1 MGVADLGAGSMLE
14 GNATSEVLALVHAAL
29 DPRGTTSL
37 SDLLGRVAAAADAV
51 GCVLWESVP
60 SSPCAGERHDESL
73 FVLESWFQDPV
84 RKTEKYVG
92 VFTRHDLP
100 IAGSLPGRAIR
111 TGQPAWVDDITV
123 DGGAERGQEFPGG
136 VKVMAACAYPASL
149 PGVHDGALSLYR
161 DGEHPF
167 TAAEVD
173 RLSELVRLI
182 PPLYQ
187 AMRDRASFALL
198 KDVEKELQQ
207 AESDAVGR
215 VLSKD
220 EKKKLIQRLCE
231 RVAKTINCLEVSVY
245 LNDRLDDRD
254 NYRRMGSTLGES
266 DTIGED
272 VYHKTEQDDGLTG
285 WVLHHAIPI
294 RIFDL
299 RTFDQDEKNYHKT
312 YPNIRWKDKL
322 NIKEKALREFGLE
335 EAQEAKL
342 PPLSVMA
349 APIILGSEAIGAIR
363 CSVGRGPYYF
373 AERDERLLK
382 VVADQIAQCWSTW
395 LSRREVEREVE
406 QENEEN
412 EAWRKFV
419 DGTRTLNE
427 FVQAQADK
435 EYPDEIKIFE
445 EALRL
450 VSRVVPEAS
459 VTSIRVHNVKD
470 NVLQFAVIHPRPSDA
485 DYMRRFFRLEDGIPS
500 SAGAYVMR
508 TGKLYEIPDVKRDP
522 YYVKDGLPDVRRM
535 LIAPLTT
542 DNDPNNCFGVID
554 LRGLEERRPFPRYA
568 GQVVELL
575 GRQLGMYH
583 RLVTTIIELKR
594 QQRTRVQAWK
604 DLSHQLKSPILLA
617 RKWADMCLRES
628 QSWRTDN
635 PDAEAPAIDQ
645 SLFAIRGLCRK
656 ANRVTKSLG
665 MLEDLASSRP
675 IELRKTRLVHAWL
688 MKMLIEASMDSRIL
702 VDPRRQIRFGVD
714 EVSFRVA
721 PLMHGK
727 VIADTDLLEQ
737 AVSNILD
744 NASKYSHPNTP
755 VRIFGGLT
763 NKRQFHISVTNYGI
777 RIASHEVRDCARR
790 EWRSDAARL
799 MTQEGSGIGLWVV
812 DKIMEAHRGHLV
824 IQPTRPD
831 DLTEVKLV
839 FPVTDVPVDP
849 DPHSWS

>member
-1 MGVADLGAGSMLE
+1 MGVAGPKIGAAVDAIDS
-14 GNATSEVLALVHAAL
+14 AEVLALVLA
-29 DPRGTTSL
+29 
-37 SDLLGRVAAAADAV
+37 DLLGQVAKTAGAV
-51 GCVLWESVP
+51 GCVLWEWVPSVP
-60 SSPCAGERHDESL
+60 GDRRTRGDSL
-73 FVLESWFQDPV
+73 FVLESWFADPA
-84 RKTEKYVG
+84 RRTMRHSG
-92 VFTRHDLP
+92 IFARHDLP
-100 IAGSLPGRAIR
+100 IADSLPGHALE
-111 TGQPAWVDDITV
+111 TGQPAWTNNFAVG
-123 DGGAERGQEFPGG
+123 GGAERGQEFPAG
-136 VKVMAACAYPASL
+136 VQVAVACAYPASL
-149 PGVHDGALSLYR
+149 PSVHDGALSVYR

-167 TAAEVD
+167 TVAEID

-207 AESDAVGR
+207 ADSDAMGR
-215 VLSKD
+215 VLSKV

-254 NYRRMGSTLGES
+254 NYRRMGSTLREN

-285 WVLHHAIPI
+285 WVLYHANPI

-299 RTFDQDEKNYHKT
+299 KTLNEDGKYYHES
-312 YPNIRWKDKL
+312 YPNIKWLDRLK
-322 NIKEKALREFGLE
+322 IKEKALREFGLVV
-335 EAQEAKL
+335 AQEAKL
-342 PPLSVMA
+342 PPLSMMA
-349 APIILGSEAIGAIR
+349 APIVLGPEAVGVIR
-363 CSVGRGPYYF
+363 CAVGRGPYYF

-395 LSRREVEREVE
+395 LSRREVEQEVE

-419 DGTRTLNE
+419 EGTRTLNE
-427 FVQAQADK
+427 FVQAEADK

-450 VSRVVPEAS
+450 VSRVVPEAR
-459 VTSIRVHNVKD
+459 VTSIRIHNVKD
-470 NVLQFAVIHPRPSDA
+470 NVLQFAVIHPRRDA
-485 DYMRRFFRLEDGIPS
+485 DSMRKVFRLEDGMPS
-500 SAGAYVMR
+500 SAGAHVMR
-508 TGKLYEIPDVKRDP
+508 TGRLYEIPDVGRDP
-522 YYVKDGLPDVRRM
+522 YYVKDGFPGVRRM

-554 LRGLEERRPFPRYA
+554 LRGLEEQRAFPRYA
-568 GQVVELL
+568 GPVVELL

-617 RKWADMCLRES
+617 KKWADVCLRES
-628 QSWRTDN
+628 QSWQIDN

-665 MLEDLASSRP
+665 MLEDLASNRP
-675 IELRKTRLVHAWL
+675 IELRRTRLVHTWL
-688 MKMLIEASMDSRIL
+688 IKMLIEASMDSRIL

-714 EVSFRVA
+714 EASFRVA
-721 PLMHGK
+721 SLMQGK
-727 VIADTDLLEQ
+727 LIADTDLLEQ

-812 DKIMEAHRGHLV
+812 EKIMEAHGGHLV
-824 IQPTRPD
+824 IQPTTSD

-839 FPVTDVPVDP
+839 FPVTDAVPIGLES
-849 DPHSWS
+849 HGWL